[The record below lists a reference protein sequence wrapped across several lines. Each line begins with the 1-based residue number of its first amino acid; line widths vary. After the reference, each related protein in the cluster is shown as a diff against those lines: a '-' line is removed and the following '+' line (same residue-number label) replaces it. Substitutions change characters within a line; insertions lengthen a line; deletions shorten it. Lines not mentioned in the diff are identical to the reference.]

1 LEKRN
6 CERSDAKVAA
16 RHGLGSGSPA
26 YVVQGSE
33 FEDDRDNKGEQIT
46 IGISNV
52 ETWVVWSLS
61 VAAVAMP
68 MSRTSLDRWVDDKR
82 GHVQGKSV
90 YCSDRWSMVDEERA
104 GG

>member
-1 LEKRN
+1 
-6 CERSDAKVAA
+6 
-16 RHGLGSGSPA
+16 
-26 YVVQGSE
+26 
-33 FEDDRDNKGEQIT
+33 
-46 IGISNV
+46 
-52 ETWVVWSLS
+52 VWSLS

-82 GHVQGKSV
+82 GGHVQGKSV